1 METLLKS
8 LGKQTDEDQF
18 EWEQLEAASEGSK
31 AREVVESLQ
40 QRCMSLTLL
49 FQAQHAR
56 LSTSGA
62 HQENKMNSE
71 EQRRNNEAQTHS
83 MENMHKSV
91 NDQDARREEEKIL
104 NWLSPTD
111 YAIYHSD
118 IARRRQLGTGEWLL
132 NLNEFKSW

>member
-132 NLNEFKSW
+132 KLNEFKSW